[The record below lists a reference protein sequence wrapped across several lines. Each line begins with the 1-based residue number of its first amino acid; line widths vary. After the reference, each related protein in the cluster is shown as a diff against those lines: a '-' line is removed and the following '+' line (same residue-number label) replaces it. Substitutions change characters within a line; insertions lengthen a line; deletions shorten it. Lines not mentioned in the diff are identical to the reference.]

1 MKFSDFL
8 IEAASGQYIK
18 QISEKELLEMLTD
31 LYKSHDNLPRYIYR
45 GMKDIGDYAIVQGD
59 LGSRISRNTTNHY
72 TKIIDN
78 NIKSINKDYPLRSKS
93 IICSTSRETA
103 SNYGPVVYVI
113 IPYPDTIIGKCPSDD
128 IWRSK
133 LKIGKLTAPIPDWN
147 KIWNRVGITD
157 AIDNVDELANAI
169 IKVLDDY
176 KVTKDKEV
184 DYLASIF
191 KGVKDIKA
199 EVEEAYSIENLQ
211 MSFGTMAELNFGGDN
226 EVWIGGK
233 CIAIK
238 VQDVDHVLPFIGK
251 VDNRFNVKVYPDK
264 DSKFKGFS
272 FLFNVDTD
280 EEPFVIDER
289 KLNLCKITG
298 YNLFDK
304 INIKMFLFHIKEKAI
319 PEKYHDE
326 VNELVNKVEISK
338 GETYDSIMQIPE
350 IQKIISYIEYDGLK
364 IYANEHFGN
373 GYSYIIKNDKIKAV

>member
-1 MKFSDFL
+1 MISFHDLLYLRTTMKFSDFL

-93 IICSTSRETA
+93 
-103 SNYGPVVYVI
+103 
-113 IPYPDTIIGKCPSDD
+113 IIGKCPSDD

-211 MSFGTMAELNFGGDN
+211 MSFG
-226 EVWIGGK
+226 
-233 CIAIK
+233 
-238 VQDVDHVLPFIGK
+238 
-251 VDNRFNVKVYPDK
+251 
-264 DSKFKGFS
+264 
-272 FLFNVDTD
+272 
-280 EEPFVIDER
+280 
-289 KLNLCKITG
+289 
-298 YNLFDK
+298 
-304 INIKMFLFHIKEKAI
+304 
-319 PEKYHDE
+319 
-326 VNELVNKVEISK
+326 
-338 GETYDSIMQIPE
+338 
-350 IQKIISYIEYDGLK
+350 
-364 IYANEHFGN
+364 
-373 GYSYIIKNDKIKAV
+373 